1 MKGDGNGPVRMA
13 LGSAYAALF
22 FALGI
27 YMPFFPLWLGT
38 RGLDPTEIGVA
49 LAVPLVTR
57 LLATPLLGLLS
68 DRLGKPKAVLLI
80 LAAGTLVCI
89 SVLAFAST
97 AWAIFV
103 ILGIAATVWNPSFQL
118 LDSYATRQ
126 ARARRVDYGRS
137 RLWGSASFVVA
148 NLAGG
153 VLIAWAGAGITVG
166 VMLVGHA
173 AFLLACFVL
182 PELPRPA
189 PNPAPHLV
197 VPRALAALVLG
208 VLAAALVQA
217 THAPLY
223 AFGSLN
229 WQAQGLSLTVIGM
242 LWATGVLA
250 EIVLFH
256 FGTRVLRRLPPA
268 GLLAAGGAAAILRF
282 SVLSLDPPLVVLV
295 PLQLLHGA
303 TFGATYLGM
312 VELVARAVPEHR
324 SATVQSLAGW
334 TVSLAMAAS
343 SAVSGPL
350 FQAFGPGTFLM
361 SAGLG
366 LAGLMA
372 ALLSGWLQ
380 PQRAAS
386 GG

>member
-1 MKGDGNGPVRMA
+1 MRGDGNGTVRVT
-13 LGSAYAALF
+13 LGTAYAALF

-38 RGLDPTEIGVA
+38 RGLDATEIGMA
-49 LAVPLVTR
+49 LAVPLITR
-57 LLATPLLGLLS
+57 LLAAPLLGLLS

-80 LAAGTLVCI
+80 LAAGTLACI

-97 AWAIFV
+97 ALAIFL
-103 ILGIAATVWNPSFQL
+103 ILGVAATVWNPSFQL

-126 ARARRVDYGRS
+126 ARAKRVDYGRS
-137 RLWGSASFVVA
+137 RLWGSASFVLA
-148 NLAGG
+148 NLLGG
-153 VLIAWAGAGITVG
+153 ALIAWAGAGITVG
-166 VMLVGHA
+166 LMLVGHVAFVA
-173 AFLLACFVL
+173 ACVLL

-189 PNPAPHLV
+189 SVVSPHLAR
-197 VPRALAALVLG
+197 PRAMAALVVG
-208 VLAAALVQA
+208 ICAAAFVQA
-217 THAPLY
+217 SHAPLY
-223 AFGSLN
+223 AFGSLT
-229 WQAQGLSLTVIGM
+229 WQAQGLSLTVIGL
-242 LWATGVLA
+242 LWAIGVLA

-268 GLLAAGGAAAILRF
+268 GLLAAGGAAAIVRF
-282 SVLSLDPPLVVLV
+282 VILSQDPPLMVLV

-303 TFGATYLGM
+303 TFGATYLGL

-334 TVSLAMAAS
+334 TVSLAMAAT
-343 SAVSGPL
+343 SAASGPL
-350 FQAFGPGTFLM
+350 FQVLGPHTFLV

-366 LAGLMA
+366 AAGLLA
-372 ALLSGWLQ
+372 ALASGWLQ
-380 PQRAAS
+380 PQRSGS